1 MTMKKRLLAL
11 ALTCA
16 LGLTLLS
23 GCAGGDSSSSSS
35 SSADGSDTSA
45 SQVEPMD
52 LTGVTDPYL
61 ATAGLAGDTVVATV
75 GESDITA
82 GEVLYWLNYGVELYL
97 SQNMYYGITQVPWD
111 DQLTEDATV
120 KDALMQSALETAA
133 FYRVLPVMAQRE
145 GLTLPQETLDE
156 LEEAMSAAV
165 ASAGSEQAL
174 EHQLWYQMTT
184 PDGYR
189 AMYTAGEYYDL
200 LQQLYYGEGT
210 EGYPTDAEVLS
221 YAQDELGVYRAKHIL
236 LLTKDMSQTVTNEDG
251 TTGYAPLDEATIAE
265 KKALADDLLAHN
277 LYIFRTIIVIVQCH
291 IM

>member
-35 SSADGSDTSA
+35 SSADSSDTSA

-97 SQNMYYGITQVPWD
+97 SQNMYYGITQ
-111 DQLTEDATV
+111 
-120 KDALMQSALETAA
+120 AL
-133 FYRVLPVMAQRE
+133 
-145 GLTLPQETLDE
+145 
-156 LEEAMSAAV
+156 
-165 ASAGSEQAL
+165 
-174 EHQLWYQMTT
+174 
-184 PDGYR
+184 
-189 AMYTAGEYYDL
+189 
-200 LQQLYYGEGT
+200 
-210 EGYPTDAEVLS
+210 
-221 YAQDELGVYRAKHIL
+221 
-236 LLTKDMSQTVTNEDG
+236 
-251 TTGYAPLDEATIAE
+251 
-265 KKALADDLLAHN
+265 
-277 LYIFRTIIVIVQCH
+277 C
-291 IM
+291 